1 MRTVSVRLNDADS
14 IRLDAMSRL
23 WVMEPGEAMRKLI
36 RDRDEILRD
45 LKLKTGTPEQYHL

>member
-14 IRLDAMSRL
+14 LRLDAMSRL
-23 WVMEPGEAMRKLI
+23 WVMDANEALRKLI